1 MTDSSPVALGT
12 VLEGRYRLKE
22 VLESAD
28 PIRGTLWL
36 AEDLANGQTPLLL
49 RQLDADE
56 AQHRLQRLWP
66 VLQSLTHPQ
75 LPRCGD
81 QLSLDGA
88 LWLVSAWPSGPRYQ
102 QLQADRLVR
111 GGRFSAAEVLEL
123 LRQLLPV
130 LTLLH
135 GRGLVHGHLDLKSVI
150 HRQDDGRPGLL
161 ELGCVQFRGEPALQ
175 GRDGFGVPA
184 AQQRG
189 DASEPW
195 MDLHALGAMA
205 CLLVSGRTSD
215 GLTSEDPASWTELQA
230 LPDEVRALLLRL
242 VNSLPDQRFTSAE
255 AVVQAIDALPQDR
268 SAPVSVAVPPE
279 PQRPAMTKDPAAG
292 RRPTRAQLREKGA
305 EGRVWPV
312 VLVLALSAVIGSLI
326 GWILFSR
333 EAARDIAPASDRDVT
348 DFRRDATP
356 SLQALDQRQQLFSRL
371 RALQIDR
378 SWFLELVDRSI
389 VVRDQGTDRS
399 SWSALGEEWVARL
412 EQMPPDLRSRLGSLD
427 DADWQPQQ
435 QALVDQ
441 GVSPRVVEQLVS
453 AAARDL
459 LPPDAAGQR
468 PEEPYRQLWIAVA
481 MSRLDD
487 VTLAEVSAVPGVATN
502 RSTRVMAGGARLITI
517 RVPRDHRLV
526 LGING
531 TPLMAMTVFDA
542 RGEILQARGPLRVLT
557 LPAAAG
563 SPVQVLITNAGMA
576 SALLTLSCRADPLQ
590 PAPVQPRLES
600 LPDEDPDPIPDSA
613 TGAT

>member
-1 MTDSSPVALGT
+1 MTDSSPVAVGT
-12 VLEGRYRLKE
+12 VLEGRYRLNE
-22 VLESAD
+22 VLEPAD

-36 AEDLANGQTPLLL
+36 AEDLVHGQTPVVL
-49 RQLDADE
+49 REVEEDE
-56 AQHRLQRLWP
+56 ARHRFQRLWP
-66 VLQSLTHPQ
+66 LLRSLVHPQ

-88 LWLVSAWPSGPRYQ
+88 LWLVSALPVGPRYQ

-111 GGRFSAAEVLEL
+111 GGRFSVAEVLEL

-161 ELGCVQFRGEPALQ
+161 ELGCLQFRGEPALQ

-215 GLTSEDPASWTELQA
+215 GLSSEDPASWTELHA

-242 VNSLPDQRFTSAE
+242 VNPSPDQRFASVD
-255 AVVQAIDALPQDR
+255 AVLQAIDALPQDTP
-268 SAPVSVAVPPE
+268 APVAAPE
-279 PQRPAMTKDPAAG
+279 PAAG

-312 VLVLALSAVIGSLI
+312 VLVLVLSAVIGSLI
-326 GWILFSR
+326 GWILFNRDASR
-333 EAARDIAPASDRDVT
+333 DRVPDSDRDVT
-348 DFRRDATP
+348 DLRRDATP
-356 SLQALDQRQQLFSRL
+356 SPQALDQRQQLFSRL

-389 VVRDQGTDRS
+389 VVRDQGADRS
-399 SWSALGEEWVARL
+399 RWSGLAEEWVARL
-412 EQMPPDLRSRLGSLD
+412 EQLPPDLRSRLGALD
-427 DADWQPQQ
+427 DADWRPQQ

-459 LPPDAAGQR
+459 LPPETDGQR
-468 PEEPYRQLWIAVA
+468 PAEPYRQLWIAAA
-481 MSRLDD
+481 MLRLDD
-487 VTLAEVSAVPGVATN
+487 VTLAEVSAVPGAPTN

-542 RGEILQARGPLRVLT
+542 KGEILQARGPLRVLT

-590 PAPVQPRLES
+590 PAPLQPRLES
-600 LPDEDPDPIPDSA
+600 LPDDDPDPIPDSA

>member
-1 MTDSSPVALGT
+1 MTDSSPVAVGT
-12 VLEGRYRLKE
+12 VLAVRYRLNE
-22 VLESAD
+22 VLEPAD

-36 AEDLANGQTPLLL
+36 AEDLAQGQTPVLL
-49 RQLDADE
+49 RQVDADE

-66 VLQSLTHPQ
+66 VLRSLDHPQ

-81 QLSLDGA
+81 QLRLDGA
-88 LWLVSAWPSGPRYQ
+88 LWLVSALPGGPRYQ
-102 QLQADRLVR
+102 QLQADRLER
-111 GGRFSAAEVLEL
+111 GGRFSVAEVLEL

-135 GRGLVHGHLDLKSVI
+135 GRGLVHGHLDLKSVM
-150 HRQDDGRPGLL
+150 HRQDDGRPGLF

-175 GRDGFGVPA
+175 GRDGFGAPA

-215 GLTSEDPASWTELQA
+215 GLTSEDPASWTELHA

-242 VNSLPDQRFTSAE
+242 VNPSPDQRFTSAD
-255 AVVQAIDALPQDR
+255 AVLQAIDALSQDTP
-268 SAPVSVAVPPE
+268 SPVSVAVPPE
-279 PQRPAMTKDPAAG
+279 PQLPAMAKEPAAG
-292 RRPTRAQLREKGA
+292 RRPTRAQLREKGS
-305 EGRVWPV
+305 EGKVWPV

-326 GWILFSR
+326 GRILFNRDASR
-333 EAARDIAPASDRDVT
+333 DRVPDSDRDVT
-348 DFRRDATP
+348 DLRRDATP
-356 SLQALDQRQQLFSRL
+356 SPQALDQRQQLFSRL

-389 VVRDQGTDRS
+389 VVRDQGADRS
-399 SWSALGEEWVARL
+399 RWSGLAEEWVARL
-412 EQMPPDLRSRLGSLD
+412 EQLPPDLRSRLGALD
-427 DADWQPQQ
+427 DADWRPQQ

-459 LPPDAAGQR
+459 LPPEADGQR
-468 PEEPYRQLWIAVA
+468 PAEPYRQLWIAAA
-481 MSRLDD
+481 MLRLDD
-487 VTLAEVSAVPGVATN
+487 VTLAEVSAVPGAPTN

-542 RGEILQARGPLRVLT
+542 KGEILQARGPLRVLT
-557 LPAAAG
+557 LPASAG

-576 SALLTLSCRADPLQ
+576 SALLTLSCRADALQ
-590 PAPVQPRLES
+590 PAPLQPRLES
-600 LPDEDPDPIPDSA
+600 LPDDDPDPIPDSA

>member
-1 MTDSSPVALGT
+1 MGT
-12 VLEGRYRLKE
+12 VLAGRYRLNE
-22 VLESAD
+22 VLEPAD

-36 AEDLANGQTPLLL
+36 AEDLEQGQTPLVL
-49 RQLDADE
+49 RQIEEDE
-56 AQHRLQRLWP
+56 ARHRLRRLWP
-66 VLQSLTHPQ
+66 LLRSLDHPQ

-88 LWLVSAWPSGPRYQ
+88 LWLVSALPNGPRYQ
-102 QLQADRLVR
+102 QLQADRLV
-111 GGRFSAAEVLEL
+111 GGDRFSGPEVLKL

-135 GRGLVHGHLDLKSVI
+135 GRGLVHGHLDLSSVI
-150 HRQDDGRPGLL
+150 HRLEDGRPALL

-215 GLTSEDPASWTELQA
+215 GLTSEDPATWSELKVLQ
-230 LPDEVRALLLRL
+230 DDVRGLLLRL
-242 VNSLPDQRFTSAE
+242 VNPPPDQRFTSAD
-255 AVVQAIDALPQDR
+255 AVSQAIDALPQDTP
-268 SAPVSVAVPPE
+268 APVSVAVPPE
-279 PQRPAMTKDPAAG
+279 PQRPAMAKDPAAG

-333 EAARDIAPASDRDVT
+333 DASRDRAPVSDRDVSGL
-348 DFRRDATP
+348 RRESTSSP
-356 SLQALDQRQQLFSRL
+356 QALDQRQQLFSRL

-378 SWFLELVDRSI
+378 SWFLELVDRSV
-389 VVRDQGTDRS
+389 VVRDQGSDRS
-399 SWSALGEEWVARL
+399 RWSALAEEWMARL
-412 EQMPPDLRSRLGSLD
+412 EQLPPDLRSRLGSLD

-468 PEEPYRQLWIAVA
+468 PAEPYRQLWIAVA
-481 MSRLDD
+481 MLRLDD
-487 VTLAEVSAVPGVATN
+487 VTLAEVSAVPGEPTN

-542 RGEILQARGPLRVLT
+542 KGEILQARGPLRVLT
-557 LPAAAG
+557 LSAAAG

-590 PAPVQPRLES
+590 PAPLQPRLET